1 MVYDLGG
8 GTFDVSVIE
17 IGAGVIE
24 VLATS
29 GDNRLGGDDYDA
41 RIVDYLVKEFKQQE
55 KIDLSKDPMAMQRLR
70 EEAEKAKK
78 ELSSAVSC
86 EINLPFIASTKD
98 GGKHLDMTLTRAKFE
113 ELTYDLT
120 ERTVIPVKNALSDAG
135 LNPGELDKVL
145 LVGGSTRM
153 PAVQTKVEQMTG
165 KIPSKN
171 LNQDE
176 CVALGAAIQGG
187 KLAGEEGLNEVL
199 LMDVTPLSLAIETVG
214 GVATRL
220 IEKNSTIPTRYS
232 QIFTTAGNFQT
243 SVDIK
248 VLQGERQFARDN
260 KLIGNFRLS
269 GIKRAMRG
277 VPQIE
282 VTFDI
287 DVNGI
292 LSVSAK
298 DLGTGKEQHI
308 TITTSSNLS
317 EEEIQRAIYEAQ
329 MYESQDK
336 EKKSFL
342 DIYNEAEQLAFRTD
356 QALAAA
362 KKEITKEEKSAVK
375 EELNALKKKL
385 RKIKPEKMTP
395 EDVSGVREAKE
406 RLERTA
412 RDLLE
417 RTQHNSGD
425 ETKNTEG

>member
-41 RIVDYLVKEFKQQE
+41 RIVDYLVKEFQQQE

-165 KIPSKN
+165 
-171 LNQDE
+171 
-176 CVALGAAIQGG
+176 
-187 KLAGEEGLNEVL
+187 
-199 LMDVTPLSLAIETVG
+199 
-214 GVATRL
+214 
-220 IEKNSTIPTRYS
+220 
-232 QIFTTAGNFQT
+232 
-243 SVDIK
+243 
-248 VLQGERQFARDN
+248 
-260 KLIGNFRLS
+260 
-269 GIKRAMRG
+269 
-277 VPQIE
+277 
-282 VTFDI
+282 
-287 DVNGI
+287 
-292 LSVSAK
+292 
-298 DLGTGKEQHI
+298 
-308 TITTSSNLS
+308 
-317 EEEIQRAIYEAQ
+317 
-329 MYESQDK
+329 
-336 EKKSFL
+336 
-342 DIYNEAEQLAFRTD
+342 
-356 QALAAA
+356 
-362 KKEITKEEKSAVK
+362 
-375 EELNALKKKL
+375 
-385 RKIKPEKMTP
+385 
-395 EDVSGVREAKE
+395 
-406 RLERTA
+406 
-412 RDLLE
+412 
-417 RTQHNSGD
+417 
-425 ETKNTEG
+425 